1 MKSQIKLIN
10 FELNDWSNNLENFN
24 NLQENIFDNG
34 ETEVLVN
41 AKTFVDINKNIED
54 KKINLK
60 YLEQD
65 IKNKLLEKKK

>member
-10 FELNDWSNNLENFN
+10 FKLNDWFNNLENFN

-54 KKINLK
+54 NKINLK